1 MCDDKRLK
9 SITAIVKAEK
19 NFNFRI
25 FRNITG
31 EKTLFLI
38 LSVSFLFRL
47 SQWTCQKTAA

>member
-31 EKTLFLI
+31 EKTLL
-38 LSVSFLFRL
+38 LQTLNCHPCL
-47 SQWTCQKTAA
+47 PQY